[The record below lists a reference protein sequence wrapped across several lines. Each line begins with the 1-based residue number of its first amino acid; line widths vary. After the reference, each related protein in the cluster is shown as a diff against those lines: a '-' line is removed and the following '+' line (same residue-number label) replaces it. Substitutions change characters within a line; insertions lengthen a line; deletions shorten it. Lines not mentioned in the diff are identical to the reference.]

1 MLVAVLSDIH
11 ANVQAFDAVLAD
23 AVAAGVDERWCLGDV
38 VGYGADPDACVARAS
53 EHCDVLLAGNHDLAA
68 TGELS
73 IDDFSLRARVSA
85 LWTAS
90 VMEPAA
96 RRALT
101 GRASQGEREAV
112 GLYHGSPRHPV
123 WEYVIS
129 EVLAELCL
137 DAAPQRVCLVGH
149 SHLAG
154 AYSRRDGHRATGS
167 PRRGGE
173 TADAST
179 GEWLLNPGS
188 VGQPR
193 DGDPRA
199 AWMTLDTATW
209 EVRWR
214 RSEYDVAAAQAA
226 IVKAGLPESLALRL
240 QYGQ

>member
-23 AVAAGVDERWCLGDV
+23 AAKLEVDEHWCLGDV
-38 VGYGADPDACVARAS
+38 VGYGADPDACVTRAA

-73 IDDFSLRARVSA
+73 IDDFSLRARISA
-85 LWTAS
+85 LWTAT
-90 VMEPAA
+90 VMTAA
-96 RRALT
+96 SRDVLA
-101 GRASQGEREAV
+101 GRPSEGERESVA
-112 GLYHGSPRHPV
+112 LYHGSPRHPV

-129 EVLAELCL
+129 EALAEVCL
-137 DAAPQRVCLVGH
+137 DAAAQRISMVGH

-154 AYSRRDGHRATGS
+154 AYSRDGGRRATGA
-167 PRRGGE
+167 PRREGDRVL
-173 TADAST
+173 AAT
-179 GEWLLNPGS
+179 GEWLVNPGS

-199 AWMTLDTATW
+199 AWLTLDTSTW
-209 EVRWR
+209 ELCWR
-214 RSEYDVAAAQAA
+214 RSAYDVAGAQAA
-226 IVKAGLPESLALRL
+226 ILEAGLPESLAVRL